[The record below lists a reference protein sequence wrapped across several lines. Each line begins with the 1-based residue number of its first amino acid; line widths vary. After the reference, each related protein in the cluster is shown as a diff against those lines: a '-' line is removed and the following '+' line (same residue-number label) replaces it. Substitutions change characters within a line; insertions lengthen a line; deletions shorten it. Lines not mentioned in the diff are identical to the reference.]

1 MARPSGKTQRMAALA
16 ALCQEGAILR
26 ISEAARR
33 IGSSEITLRRDLS
46 ETETG
51 LACLGGYVM
60 RATEGREGYSLSA
73 AGSREADAKK
83 QAAAQAAE
91 RIEAG
96 DTVFIDCGT
105 TTPYLA
111 ALLPLDQRITVVTH
125 ALNIAEAIAPLPG
138 INLILLGGLYHR
150 ETSSFSSIETVSTL
164 SHINITKGFFSAAG
178 VHESEGVTCFNFHE
192 IKVKRAAL
200 ERSLSCYLVC
210 DASKWGQVRP
220 ATYARLDSFEA
231 WFGAPEGWKRNSK

>member
-1 MARPSGKTQRMAALA
+1 MARPSGKTERMAALA
-16 ALCQEGAILR
+16 ALCQDGAILH

-46 ETETG
+46 ETATG

-60 RATEGREGYSLSA
+60 QTTEGREGYSLSS
-73 AGSREADAKK
+73 AGGCEAGAKR

-91 RIEAG
+91 RIEPG

-111 ALLPLDQRITVVTH
+111 ALLPQDKRITVVTH
-125 ALNIAEAIAPLPG
+125 ALNVADTIASMPG

-150 ETSSFSSIETVSTL
+150 ETSSFSSIEAVSTL

-178 VHESEGVTCFNFHE
+178 VHESKGVTCFNFHE
-192 IKVKRAAL
+192 VKVKRAAV
-200 ERSLSCYLVC
+200 ERSLCCYLVC

-220 ATYARLDSFEA
+220 ATYARLDSFDA
-231 WFGAPEGWKRNSK
+231 WFGAPDGWKRNGK